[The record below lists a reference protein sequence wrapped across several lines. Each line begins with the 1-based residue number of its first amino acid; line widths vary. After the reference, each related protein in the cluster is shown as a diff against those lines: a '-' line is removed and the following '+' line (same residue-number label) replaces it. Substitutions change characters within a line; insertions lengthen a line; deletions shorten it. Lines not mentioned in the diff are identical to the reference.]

1 MSIVLYFVAVLGALS
16 AVALPAVACV
26 GALRYVRREA
36 QHWSP
41 LQRRKATT
49 GGIFTLAGTGGVL
62 AVLIAAP
69 WGSQTILFLLGGL
82 FGGVVL
88 LVPVI
93 VLSSIHQNRRA
104 RSTQRRADP
113 RAGDKR
119 P

>member
-1 MSIVLYFVAVLGALS
+1 MNIVLYLAAVLGALS
-16 AVALPAVACV
+16 AAALPMVALV
-26 GALRYVRREA
+26 GALRYLRREA

-41 LQRRKATT
+41 RQRRKVTT
-49 GGIFTLAGTGGVL
+49 MGIFTLAGTGGVL

-104 RSTQRRADP
+104 RSTRWRADP
-113 RAGDKR
+113 RAGDKSS
-119 P
+119 

>member
-1 MSIVLYFVAVLGALS
+1 MNIVLALAAVLGALS

-26 GALRYVRREA
+26 GVLRYLRREA

-41 LQRRKATT
+41 RQRRKVTT
-49 GGIFTLAGTGGVL
+49 MGIFTLAGTCGVL
-62 AVLIAAP
+62 AVLVAAP

-93 VLSSIHQNRRA
+93 VLGSIHQNRRA
-104 RSTQRRADP
+104 RSTPRRAD
-113 RAGDKR
+113 RRTGGKNS
-119 P
+119 